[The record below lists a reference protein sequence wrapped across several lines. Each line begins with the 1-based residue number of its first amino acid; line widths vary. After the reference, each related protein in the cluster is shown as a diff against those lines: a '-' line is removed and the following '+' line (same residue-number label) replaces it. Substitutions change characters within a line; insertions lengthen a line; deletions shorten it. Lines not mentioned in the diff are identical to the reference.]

1 MSAPA
6 ATPSTPPSTTTS
18 AATTTTTTTTTT
30 PSRFADRVVKEVPE
44 PAALPLTHAEL
55 FDSKDLPRID
65 VVQDHFLRE
74 GR

>member
-1 MSAPA
+1 MLNSAPA
-6 ATPSTPPSTTTS
+6 ASPSSSTTT
-18 AATTTTTTTTTT
+18 
-30 PSRFADRVVKEVPE
+30 SRFADRVVKDVPE
-44 PAALPLTHAEL
+44 PAHTPLKHDEL